1 MSARSFV
8 DTNILVYAQD
18 RTAGAKHE
26 LATNLVD
33 RLWQTRSGVLSTQV
47 LQEFCAAV
55 IRNSAKPVPFAE
67 LRNALK
73 DYLSWEIV
81 INAPDAVL
89 GALMFQERYQIS
101 FWDAL
106 MIHAAEEAG
115 VDILYSE
122 DLSHGQRYGSVRVIN
137 PFLQ

>member
-8 DTNILVYAQD
+8 DANVLVYAQD
-18 RTAGAKHE
+18 RSAGAKHE
-26 LATNLVD
+26 LAKNLMD
-33 RLWQTRSGVLSTQV
+33 RLWLTRSGVLSTQV

-55 IRNSAKPVPFAE
+55 IRKSDKPVPFAE
-67 LRNALK
+67 LKNALR

-81 INAPDAVL
+81 FNAPDAVL
-89 GALMFQERYQIS
+89 GALLLQERYQIS

-106 MIHAAEEAG
+106 MIHAAEEAR

-122 DLSHGQRYGSVRVIN
+122 DLSHGQRYGNLRVIN
-137 PFLQ
+137 PFIQ